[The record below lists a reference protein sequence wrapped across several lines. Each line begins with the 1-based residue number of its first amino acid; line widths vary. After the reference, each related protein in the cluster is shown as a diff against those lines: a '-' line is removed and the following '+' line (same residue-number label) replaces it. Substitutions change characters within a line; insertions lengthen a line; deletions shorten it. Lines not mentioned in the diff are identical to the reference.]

1 MRTILK
7 RFCLFLA
14 ACLLSLNTAFADS
27 DIFRWGITAG
37 GNITKVDGSGTGFN
51 YKGWHYDSSG
61 GYFAGSQ
68 EMADLGSGDANVM
81 EKMRYFSVPMHVRY
95 DLELPFFS
103 NIVIPYVFAGPQCNF
118 ALNDF
123 DLYNLFRQD
132 LESREH
138 LYEVDSEYRTNKR
151 VWKVDLG
158 LGVILFDHFQ
168 VSYFYALPL
177 ESSFR
182 FKTVYEDTKSHFR
195 MGTHHV
201 GLTFYF

>member
-1 MRTILK
+1 
-7 RFCLFLA
+7 
-14 ACLLSLNTAFADS
+14 
-27 DIFRWGITAG
+27 
-37 GNITKVDGSGTGFN
+37 
-51 YKGWHYDSSG
+51 
-61 GYFAGSQ
+61 
-68 EMADLGSGDANVM
+68 MADLGSGDVNVM

-132 LESREH
+132 PESRQH

-158 LGVILFDHFQ
+158 FGVILFDHFQ
-168 VSYFYALPL
+168 VSYFYAMPL